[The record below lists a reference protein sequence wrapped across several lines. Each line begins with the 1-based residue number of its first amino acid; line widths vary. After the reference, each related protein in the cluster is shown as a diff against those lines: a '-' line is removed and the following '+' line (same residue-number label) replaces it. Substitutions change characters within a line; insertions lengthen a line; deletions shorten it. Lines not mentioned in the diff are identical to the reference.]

1 MRIMKFW
8 TIALLMIALTM
19 PAMAQTNLVGRVYSN
34 DNIMKKELDEATKD
48 MDKKM
53 SEAKTKAV
61 TEAEKKKGRK
71 LTAAEMTKIDN
82 EIKETRAVVEAMK
95 KGMKTAINFEFKT
108 ENQVVMHVKM
118 SISDDALKAAGVGW
132 LKRKAL
138 KAALTVAPSSQKLS
152 YIIKDDLVICIDGK
166 DKDTLRLSK
175 DQQLLYGKMDEKTPF
190 TLKRTK

>member
-8 TIALLMIALTM
+8 TIALLMVILTL

-82 EIKETRAVVEAMK
+82 EVKETRSVVEAMK

-108 ENQVVMHVKM
+108 DNQVVMHVKM
-118 SISDDALKAAGVGW
+118 SINDDALKAAGVGW

-138 KAALTVAPSSQKLS
+138 KAALAVAPSSHKMKYLT
-152 YIIKDDLVICIDGK
+152 KDDLIICIDGK

>member
-1 MRIMKFW
+1 MRMMRFW
-8 TIALLMIALTM
+8 TIALLMVVLTL

-34 DNIMKKELDEATKD
+34 GNIMKKELDEATKD

-61 TEAEKKKGRK
+61 AEAEKKKGRK

-82 EIKETRAVVEAMK
+82 EVKEARAAVEAMK

-108 ENQVVMHVKM
+108 ENQAVMHVKM

-138 KAALTVAPSSQKLS
+138 KAALAVAPSSQKLS
-152 YIIKDDLVICIDGK
+152 YLIKDDLVICIDGK

-175 DQQLLYGKMDEKTPF
+175 DKQLLYGKMDEKTPF